1 MEQRAAGKKR
11 GEQEA
16 DKRAATKVKL
26 QLEADDNAQRP
37 AVKGVCVCVCVCARA
52 CVSVT
57 PHAPHRPLLQAY
69 ILLVSETCL
78 LYCCHIVK
86 KKLYS
91 TIYIFKK
98 VYCLCIAKS

>member
-37 AVKGVCVCVCVCARA
+37 AVKGVCVCVCVRARA
-52 CVSVT
+52 L
-57 PHAPHRPLLQAY
+57 A
-69 ILLVSETCL
+69 CL
-78 LYCCHIVK
+78 
-86 KKLYS
+86 
-91 TIYIFKK
+91 
-98 VYCLCIAKS
+98 